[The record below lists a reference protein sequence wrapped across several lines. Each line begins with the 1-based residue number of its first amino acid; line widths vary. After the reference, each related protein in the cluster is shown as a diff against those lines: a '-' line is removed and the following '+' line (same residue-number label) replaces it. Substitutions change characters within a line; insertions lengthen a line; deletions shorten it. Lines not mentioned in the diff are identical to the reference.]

1 MYVAC
6 VCVCVGV
13 GGGGLLVQLERVT
26 CLLAS
31 VESWLHVV
39 LWLPAAPVNNR

>member
-1 MYVAC
+1 MLR
-6 VCVCVGV
+6 VCVGV
-13 GGGGLLVQLERVT
+13 GGGVGGGLLVQLERVT